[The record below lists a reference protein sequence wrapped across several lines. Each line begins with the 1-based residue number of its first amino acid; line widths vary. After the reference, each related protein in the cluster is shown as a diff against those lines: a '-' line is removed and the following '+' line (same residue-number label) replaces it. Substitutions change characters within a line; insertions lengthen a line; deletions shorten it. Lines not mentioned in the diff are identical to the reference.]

1 MIEMKA
7 DNEEFATENAELAEL
22 DARGRVAWALDRFG
36 KGLVM
41 STSFGLQSAVMLH
54 LVREVSK
61 EIPIIFVDTGYL
73 FPETYE
79 YAELLREKLGI
90 EPKVYSSTHSP
101 LYQQIRFG
109 RLWEKG
115 PEGMEKYNLINKVEP
130 MQRALRELGATAWL
144 AGLRR
149 EQSNSRAERTFIEK
163 QNGVAKIYPILD
175 WDDKATYQ
183 YLPDNE
189 LPYHS
194 LEGKGYDSV
203 GDWHSTK
210 KVSEAGSSEETRNAG
225 HQRECGLH
233 EDFPEG
239 YDYSI

>member
-1 MIEMKA
+1 MKV
-7 DNEEFATENAELAEL
+7 DNDNFAAENAELAGL
-22 DARGRVAWALDRFG
+22 DASGRVAWALERFG
-36 KGLVM
+36 NGLVM

-61 EIPIIFVDTGYL
+61 DIPVIFVDTGYL

-79 YAELLREKLGI
+79 YAELLRENLGI
-90 EPKVYSSTHSP
+90 EPKVYSSTFSP

-115 PEGMEKYNLINKVEP
+115 PEGMEKYNLVNKVEP

-149 EQSNSRAERTFIEK
+149 KQSASRAERTFIEK

-175 WDDKATYQ
+175 WDDKTTYK
-183 YLPDNE
+183 YLPDNK
-189 LPYHS
+189 LPYHA
-194 LEGKGYDSV
+194 LEGAGYDSV

-210 KVSEAGSSEETRNAG
+210 KVVEVGSSEETRNAG

-233 EDFPEG
+233 EDLPEG
-239 YDYSI
+239 YDFDI

>member
-1 MIEMKA
+1 MKA
-7 DNEEFATENAELAEL
+7 DNEEFTAENAELAEL
-22 DARGRVAWALDRFG
+22 DATGRVAWALERFG
-36 KGLVM
+36 EGLVM
-41 STSFGLQSAVMLH
+41 TTSFGLQSAVMLH

-73 FPETYE
+73 FPETYQ

-90 EPKVYSSTHSP
+90 EPKVYSSTLSP
-101 LYQQIRFG
+101 LYQQVRYG

-115 PEGMEKYNLINKVEP
+115 PEGMGKYNLINKVEP

-149 EQSNSRAERTFIEK
+149 EQADSRANRTFIEE

-175 WDDKATYQ
+175 WDDKTTYK
-183 YLPDNE
+183 YLPSND

-194 LEGKGYDSV
+194 LEGQGYDSV

-210 KVSEAGSSEETRNAG
+210 KVTEVESREDTRNSG

-233 EDFPEG
+233 EDLPEG
-239 YDYSI
+239 YDFEI

>member
-1 MIEMKA
+1 MKA
-7 DNEEFATENAELAEL
+7 NNEEFAAESAELAEL
-22 DARGRVAWALDRFG
+22 DAPGRVAWALARFG
-36 KGLVM
+36 EGLVM
-41 STSFGLQSAVMLH
+41 PTSFGLQSAVMLH
-54 LVREVSK
+54 LVRKVSK
-61 EIPIIFVDTGYL
+61 EIPVIFVDTGYL
-73 FPETYE
+73 FPETYQ
-79 YAELLREKLGI
+79 YAELLREKIGV
-90 EPKVYSSTHSP
+90 EPKIYSSTLSP
-101 LYQQIRFG
+101 LFQQVRFG

-149 EQSNSRAERTFIEK
+149 DQSSGRAERTFIEK

-175 WDDKATYQ
+175 WDDKTTYQ
-183 YLPDNE
+183 YLPHNK
-189 LPYHS
+189 LPYHA
-194 LEGKGYDSV
+194 LEGVGYDSV

-210 KVSEAGSSEETRNAG
+210 KVTEVDSAEETRNAG

-233 EDFPEG
+233 EDLPEG